1 MPETTITV
9 PTVDGPMRAYL
20 ATPDG
25 ADRAP
30 ALVVLQEAYGVNAHI
45 QDVCRRLAR
54 EGYAAL
60 APELYH
66 RFGED
71 MVFSYDD
78 GPHAVAELAKLDNA
92 AVETDVLAA
101 LAALRARP
109 DIDRARVGTLGFCM
123 GGFASFLA
131 ACRSDARTS
140 ICFYPGGL
148 VSPRPMFKLA
158 PLLPEI
164 DRIRTP
170 VLLFFGDADHAISTD
185 DIDRL
190 RGELKGHA
198 KVHEIV
204 VYPTA
209 GHGFFC
215 EDRASYHP
223 ESAEDAWGMTLGWLR
238 ERL

>member
-1 MPETTITV
+1 
-9 PTVDGPMRAYL
+9 
-20 ATPDG
+20 
-25 ADRAP
+25 
-30 ALVVLQEAYGVNAHI
+30 LVVLQEAYGVNAHI

-92 AVETDVLAA
+92 AIETDVLAA

-109 DIDRARVGTLGFCM
+109 DIDRARVGTLGFCA

-131 ACRSDARTS
+131 ACRADAKTS
-140 ICFYPGGL
+140 ICFYPGGV

-158 PLLPEI
+158 PLLP
-164 DRIRTP
+164 
-170 VLLFFGDADHAISTD
+170 
-185 DIDRL
+185 
-190 RGELKGHA
+190 
-198 KVHEIV
+198 
-204 VYPTA
+204 
-209 GHGFFC
+209 
-215 EDRASYHP
+215 
-223 ESAEDAWGMTLGWLR
+223 
-238 ERL
+238 